1 MTITTATP
9 VTVVSMSKRARII
22 ALGKEGKSRK
32 EIVDILSAEDIDI
45 SYQYVYN
52 TLKEKSITVPSSSSN
67 VNSKSKRIKE
77 LHKDGKSKAEIVK
90 IMKEEAYDIDYHYVF
105 MITKYHIKPEV
116 IEKVLEIPVEVTK
129 KKKVKT
135 PKTELA

>member
-1 MTITTATP
+1 MKTVTTTP
-9 VTVVSMSKRARII
+9 VSKRSRII
-22 ALGKEGKSRK
+22 ELGKEGKSRK

-77 LHKDGKSKAEIVK
+77 LFRDGKSKSEIVK
-90 IMKEEAYDIDYHYVF
+90 IMKEESYNIDYHYVF
-105 MITKYHIKPEV
+105 MITKYHMKSEV
-116 IEKVLEIPVEVTK
+116 INTVLEIPVEVTK
-129 KKKVKT
+129 TKKVSK
-135 PKTELA
+135 KELV